1 MKLNRQRIEI
11 PRVLRMTLRKQKA
24 NLENGTVAREYTC
37 AWCVCLFVQAWCGEG
52 EGGVSRGDRAI
63 QMHT

>member
-1 MKLNRQRIEI
+1 MKLKRQRIES
-11 PRVLRMTLRKQKA
+11 PLVLRRTLRKQKA
-24 NLENGTVAREYTC
+24 NLENGTGAREYTC
-37 AWCVCLFVQAWCGEG
+37 AGCVCLFVQGWCGEG